1 MSLQWSGGKRVT
13 GPAFRRTARPQRRA
27 GEGAW
32 VMRLTTHKASLLGA
46 AYARQQ
52 GGLVVGREAVDGG
65 RLMVDSGDQDG
76 NGDGGGEANG
86 GGAGLARAAVIGGD
100 LSGGRRQTA
109 MGF

>member
-1 MSLQWSGGKRVT
+1 
-13 GPAFRRTARPQRRA
+13 
-27 GEGAW
+27 
-32 VMRLTTHKASLLGA
+32 MRLTTHRASLRLA
-46 AYARQQ
+46 AHGRQQ
-52 GGLVVGREAVDGG
+52 VRFASGREAVDGG
-65 RLMVDSGDQDG
+65 WLMVDSGDQDG